1 MPQGLKNSTSAFQ
14 RIMYD
19 LLVNTPW
26 DYCLAYI
33 NIVIIFSQTLEQHLN
48 RLTKKDTNVLQKIQ
62 ESRTLIKTTIEAIER
77 IKSTKWG
84 IRQKIGITAER
95 LHAMTFNL
103 DFITKDSP
111 IRASLAKYADSAND
125 IILKDTSGNDKNS
138 LSTVQLKY
146 GSETNVKM
154 LGSPKYSQV
163 NQKVAPKGMSGG
175 KWSEN
180 IKYDGIS
187 SKPFDNEEV
196 QKFLS
201 NTERSFNKFRMDIGS
216 TAVKAALTSGLVN
229 AGISLVFSDS
239 ILTAIRNRKIT
250 QEELMTA
257 AKTAAVHGVSGAI
270 QEFSDI
276 TGIEATFVFRRE
288 DDQFYVDGPDDD
300 VNASVEVLITKNEK
314 KNIGTQYQI
323 FDCKMVNKC
332 IMCSLRKANEILACT
347 SNKCISFV
355 HTKCIGI
362 TEVKAKALDC
372 IMWRCPQHRK

>member
-1 MPQGLKNSTSAFQ
+1 
-14 RIMYD
+14 
-19 LLVNTPW
+19 
-26 DYCLAYI
+26 
-33 NIVIIFSQTLEQHLN
+33 
-48 RLTKKDTNVLQKIQ
+48 
-62 ESRTLIKTTIEAIER
+62 
-77 IKSTKWG
+77 
-84 IRQKIGITAER
+84 
-95 LHAMTFNL
+95 MTFNL

-229 AGISLVFSDS
+229 AGGDDQNQCVLEEGLTGGCGTVMAVVGGAVCASL
-239 ILTAIRNRKIT
+239 LGPW
-250 QEELMTA
+250 
-257 AKTAAVHGVSGAI
+257 AAVICSSGAGY
-270 QEFSDI
+270 I
-276 TGIEATFVFRRE
+276 TRR
-288 DDQFYVDGPDDD
+288 QVRAMTQK
-300 VNASVEVLITKNEK
+300 NTK
-314 KNIGTQYQI
+314 
-323 FDCKMVNKC
+323 
-332 IMCSLRKANEILACT
+332 S
-347 SNKCISFV
+347 
-355 HTKCIGI
+355 
-362 TEVKAKALDC
+362 
-372 IMWRCPQHRK
+372 